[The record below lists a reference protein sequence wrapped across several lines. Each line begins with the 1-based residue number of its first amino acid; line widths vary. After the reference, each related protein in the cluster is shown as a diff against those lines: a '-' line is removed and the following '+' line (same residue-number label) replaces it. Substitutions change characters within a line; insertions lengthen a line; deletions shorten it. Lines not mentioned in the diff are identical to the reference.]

1 MFTPPTLPQPSESLL
16 LAAELLQASNN
27 QLNNLMKFRSE
38 QFQRFWFKAKFQPRS
53 PQEINQILEQM
64 DAVSPGQ
71 SAFFFASAK
80 ALVDLIE
87 GLAPGVLQPED
98 WYPRYEYTIDP
109 VTYSLRVIV
118 PPDPVDEPEEEPEE
132 EEPEPDP
139 DPELIE
145 E

>member
-1 MFTPPTLPQPSESLL
+1 MFTPPTIPQPSEALQ

-27 QLNNLMKFRSE
+27 QLNNLMKFRAE
-38 QFQRFWFKAKFQPRS
+38 QFQRFWFKSKFVPRTAE
-53 PQEINQILEQM
+53 EINAILEQM
-64 DAVSPGQ
+64 DAVSTGQ

-109 VTYSLRVIV
+109 QTYALRVNIPLD
-118 PPDPVDEPEEEPEE
+118 PPV
-132 EEPEPDP
+132 EPEPSQ
-139 DPELIE
+139 E
-145 E
+145 